1 MDTIH
6 TCINDEK
13 QKNNCGQLF
22 FLLSLKIKFPTRERL
37 RKNLSVKNCASE
49 EILPLLP
56 LLCYVTQ
63 NSLTWHGFSPFPSET
78 RPGYPTH

>member
-49 EILPLLP
+49 EILPLL
-56 LLCYVTQ
+56 LYYVSMASFLH
-63 NSLTWHGFSPFPSET
+63 SLPKHESRPFS
-78 RPGYPTH
+78 